1 MSDNIYLGN
10 PNLKK
15 SNVAIQ
21 WTQEQVQEYL
31 KCKEDPL
38 YFAVNYVK
46 IISLDE
52 GLVPFKMYD
61 FQENLSEISMRID
74 LTSARC
80 LDSRENQQLSFH
92 TFSITHFSTIA
103 LLLVYLQTKHNCQ
116 RTIR

>member
-61 FQENLSEISMRID
+61 FQEKLVRNFHENRFNICKMPRQSGKSTTVVSYLLHYALFNDTLLHPMR
-74 LTSARC
+74 
-80 LDSRENQQLSFH
+80 
-92 TFSITHFSTIA
+92 
-103 LLLVYLQTKHNCQ
+103 
-116 RTIR
+116 